1 LFIAV
6 LLVSVSLA
14 ETLNPASSSSQVLA
28 ELNDS
33 SFGRG
38 MLSLLKV
45 HMTVGNAVNAIV
57 DLLD

>member
-14 ETLNPASSSSQVLA
+14 ETLNPASSNSQVLA
-28 ELNDS
+28 ELNES
-33 SFGRG
+33 PFGKG

-45 HMTVGNAVNAIV
+45 HMSVGNAVNAIV

>member
-6 LLVSVSLA
+6 LLVTVSWA

-33 SFGRG
+33 PFGRG

-45 HMTVGNAVNAIV
+45 HMSVGNAVNAIV